1 MVNENSSCKTLVE
14 GISFDV
20 CRLQIGC
27 TYTTVKLFTQVK
39 QVINNLLKMEIE
51 VIIFSLAVCH

>member
-1 MVNENSSCKTLVE
+1 MVNENNSCKTLAE

-27 TYTTVKLFTQVK
+27 TYTTVKLFIQVK
-39 QVINNLLKMEIE
+39 LKMEIE
-51 VIIFSLAVCH
+51 MIIILFSCSMSLV